1 MYLCSDL
8 RYGDDDPLSWPQ
20 PYVTQYCHFPVIRS
34 IPLNSSESHSDAPLY
49 WLPGNADFYEA
60 DSDCR
65 GPGFLLDH
73 KSVWFQNRVNVTIQR
88 GKNTTFS
95 EAAEDLKRGYLLL
108 LHDFLD
114 RLQHLPMSL
123 EKVQLTVRETQQVTL
138 YLQALVDYM
147 LIYKPRMDAVPD
159 ASTLRKAD
167 PDLIGAYTSD
177 IHIAQTFLHA
187 GIPVWIVRP
196 VNQLP
201 VIRIDKLDQFQEPR
215 FFISLD
221 QHRTKFQPIFKG
233 HGLSTEKYYAFDR
246 FTRSN
251 IRFPNVFTWTEGGSS
266 LPSVNPPEACADS
279 FPVIKKSTKDVPLY
293 VYLF

>member
-1 MYLCSDL
+1 MCVVL
-8 RYGDDDPLSWPQ
+8 G
-20 PYVTQYCHFPVIRS
+20 VGVISVFDTVAFLACAHRV
-34 IPLNSSESHSDAPLY
+34 SSL
-49 WLPGNADFYEA
+49 GNADFYKA
-60 DSDCR
+60 DSDGDCR

-73 KSVWFQNRVNVTIQR
+73 KSVWFQNRVNVTIQH
-88 GKNTTFS
+88 GKNAMFS
-95 EAAEDLKRGYLLL
+95 EATEDLKHGYLLL

-114 RLQHLPMSL
+114 RLRHLPMSL
-123 EKVQLTVRETQQVTL
+123 EKVQLTVHETQQVTL

-147 LIYKPRMDAVPD
+147 LIYKPCMDAVPD

-167 PDLIGAYTSD
+167 PDLIRAYTSD
-177 IHIAQTFLHA
+177 IHVAQTFLHA
-187 GIPVWIVRP
+187 GIPIWIVQP

-201 VIRIDKLDQFQEPR
+201 VIHIDKLDQFQEPR

-233 HGLSTEKYYAFDR
+233 HGLSAEKYYAFDR

-266 LPSVNPPEACADS
+266 LPSVNPPE
-279 FPVIKKSTKDVPLY
+279 PVPHLW
-293 VYLF
+293 

>member
-1 MYLCSDL
+1 MYLRSDL

-20 PYVTQYCHFPVIRS
+20 PYVPQYCHFPVIRS

-60 DSDCR
+60 DSDGDCR

-88 GKNTTFS
+88 GKNATFS
-95 EAAEDLKRGYLLL
+95 EAAEDLKCGYLLL

-114 RLQHLPMSL
+114 RLRHLPMSL
-123 EKVQLTVRETQQVTL
+123 EKVQLTVCETQRVTL

-167 PDLIGAYTSD
+167 PDLIG
-177 IHIAQTFLHA
+177 H
-187 GIPVWIVRP
+187 IPVTFMSHRPFFMQVSPFGLFDLLISFQSSVSTNWISFRSP
-196 VNQLP
+196 V
-201 VIRIDKLDQFQEPR
+201 
-215 FFISLD
+215 
-221 QHRTKFQPIFKG
+221 
-233 HGLSTEKYYAFDR
+233 
-246 FTRSN
+246 
-251 IRFPNVFTWTEGGSS
+251 SS
-266 LPSVNPPEACADS
+266 YLLTSIALNSGPSSKAMD
-279 FPVIKKSTKDVPLY
+279 
-293 VYLF
+293 